1 MQVILTMLT
10 FISENFSE
18 KEQKTMNNFSYDFIL
33 ISRAVFFSLTPT
45 FSTKI
50 KIRNAFFL
58 KLINMQ
64 NNLDPVDLEI
74 LRLLQKDATLNNKE
88 LSFKLNKS
96 IATVHE
102 RVRRLKEQGYIK
114 RVVAILDR
122 KKIDRNLLAF
132 SHVFLKAHTAETL
145 VEFETEVAK
154 FSEVMECFQ
163 MTGAYDFIL
172 RIATSDMDA
181 YHLFLRNK
189 LATLPNVSTVQ
200 SFFVLSE
207 TKSDTA
213 YPL

>member
-1 MQVILTMLT
+1 MLT
-10 FISENFSE
+10 FISGNFPE
-18 KEQKTMNNFSYDFIL
+18 KQRLLVISFSL
-33 ISRAVFFSLTPT
+33 PQNLPRQTVFFS
-45 FSTKI
+45 FQQV
-50 KIRNAFFL
+50 
-58 KLINMQ
+58 NMQ
-64 NNLDPVDLEI
+64 NVLDPIDLEI

-88 LSFKLNKS
+88 LAFKLNKS

-102 RVRRLKEQGYIK
+102 RIRRLKEQGYIQ
-114 RVVAILDR
+114 RIVAILDR
-122 KKIDRNLLAF
+122 KKINRNLIAF

-145 VEFETEVAK
+145 IEFETEVAK